1 MTRKS
6 GALGAA
12 VVCALTGG
20 AITAAMT
27 SSEALAGPGA
37 SWDFIGAREVSDR
50 VETDSI
56 ALPGPRSFRQI
67 KFCVSRNPVEF
78 HDTDVYFANG
88 GHQDIAM
95 RERVPAGG
103 CTRDIDLEG
112 GDRNIVRI
120 DFRYE
125 ETSARRARATVK
137 IYGRG

>member
-1 MTRKS
+1 MTRTRS
-6 GALGAA
+6 ALGALLA
-12 VVCALTGG
+12 C
-20 AITAAMT
+20 
-27 SSEALAGPGA
+27 ALAGGA
-37 SWDFIGAREVSDR
+37 FAAPAHAWTLIGVRQVTDR
-50 VETDSI
+50 AERDSI
-56 ALPGPRSFRQI
+56 SLPGPRDFRQI

-112 GDRNIVRI
+112 GDRNITRI

-137 IYGRG
+137 VYGRM